1 MVIKL
6 RPEAVAK
13 GFFYLDHTPT
23 GKVFTGTSANMSD
36 AIKEIT
42 SQLNGKR
49 CACKALQHLS
59 DKEPEFKA
67 VCQPFTSIGDARK
80 AEKEFRAKKAS
91 FLLIN

>member
-36 AIKEIT
+36 SVKELT
-42 SQLNGKR
+42 DQLNGKR
-49 CACKALQHLS
+49 CKCKALQYLA

-67 VCQPFTSIGDARK
+67 VCQPFTSIVDARK
-80 AEKEFRAKKAS
+80 AEKEFRATKPS